1 MRNSRFLGVINT
13 KKPNNCYFCYTLVQM
28 TSSELIS
35 QLILVTNDNRR
46 YVEKKLSF
54 LSANQLN
61 WQKSTDS
68 WSVKQTLI
76 HLNEYA
82 RFYHTEFVKR
92 IEQTRFKE
100 PIPQFVSSP
109 LGKSAWKSMKL
120 GNVNNVKRR
129 FHSPKQYNPLVNNQL
144 NEDDTVV
151 NFLKNQL
158 ELVHIL
164 DSAKQV
170 NLRKVKI
177 PISISKIIRLRL
189 GDALQFVIYHNERH
203 IQQIKN
209 TISQPEFPTKR

>member
-1 MRNSRFLGVINT
+1 MRNSRILGVINT
-13 KKPNNCYFCYTLVQM
+13 KKPNNCYFCYTLEQM

-68 WSVKQTLI
+68 WSVKQTFI

-120 GNVNNVKRR
+120 GNANNVKRR

>member
-54 LSANQLN
+54 LSASQLN

-120 GNVNNVKRR
+120 GNANNVKRR

>member
-13 KKPNNCYFCYTLVQM
+13 KKPNNYYFCYTLEQM

-120 GNVNNVKRR
+120 GNANNVKRR

>member
-1 MRNSRFLGVINT
+1 
-13 KKPNNCYFCYTLVQM
+13 M
-28 TSSELIS
+28 TSSELIG
-35 QLILVTNDNRR
+35 QLISVTNDNRL
-46 YVEKKLSF
+46 YVEKKISF
-54 LSANQLN
+54 LSADQLN

-120 GNVNNVKRR
+120 GNANNVKRR
-129 FHSPKQYNPLVNNQL
+129 FHSPKQYNPLVNTQL
-144 NEDDTVV
+144 NEDDSVM

-158 ELVHIL
+158 ELGYIL
-164 DSAKQV
+164 NSAKHV

-209 TISQPEFPTKR
+209 TISQPGFPAKK

>member
-120 GNVNNVKRR
+120 GNANNVKRR

-170 NLRKVKI
+170 NLLKVKI

>member
-13 KKPNNCYFCYTLVQM
+13 KKPNNCYFCYTLEQM

-120 GNVNNVKRR
+120 GNANNVKRR

>member
-13 KKPNNCYFCYTLVQM
+13 KKPNNCYFCYTLEQM

-120 GNVNNVKRR
+120 GNANNVKRR

-209 TISQPEFPTKR
+209 TISQPGFPAKK

>member
-1 MRNSRFLGVINT
+1 
-13 KKPNNCYFCYTLVQM
+13 M
-28 TSSELIS
+28 TSSELIG
-35 QLILVTNDNRR
+35 QLISVTNDNRL
-46 YVEKKLSF
+46 YVEKKISF
-54 LSANQLN
+54 LSADQLN

-120 GNVNNVKRR
+120 GNANNVKRR

-144 NEDDTVV
+144 NEDDSVM

-158 ELVHIL
+158 ELGDIL
-164 DSAKQV
+164 NSAKHV

-209 TISQPEFPTKR
+209 TISQPGFPAKK

>member
-120 GNVNNVKRR
+120 GNANNVKRR

>member
-1 MRNSRFLGVINT
+1 
-13 KKPNNCYFCYTLVQM
+13 M
-28 TSSELIS
+28 TSSELIG
-35 QLILVTNDNRR
+35 QLISVTNDNRL
-46 YVEKKLSF
+46 YVEKKISF
-54 LSANQLN
+54 LSADQLN

-120 GNVNNVKRR
+120 GNANNVKRR

-144 NEDDTVV
+144 NEDDSVM

-158 ELVHIL
+158 ELGYIL
-164 DSAKQV
+164 NSAKHV

-209 TISQPEFPTKR
+209 TISQPGFPAKK